1 MLHSMVQTLSRSGRL
16 PELVAASFAIHIA
29 GLGSTLYS
37 TNVLNRYVSV
47 GITST
52 LVTLTVG
59 VVIAIA
65 LEVLLRRERQKVLDA
80 IAKEA
85 DERISARVFDAF
97 SKPPYAQ
104 LTALPLALRREA
116 LNAPAVLQQLNS
128 HANFAAV
135 IDVPFLALYVLGMGL
150 LFPPLGVMGLV
161 VCAITLALGVWG
173 ERRAR
178 APAEDHAKAASRSQ
192 QMGQFLLAAGET
204 LRGLPMLGPMSRRWT
219 GVQDETMSARR
230 SSMVLQGNQQSNI
243 QMVGQILTVSVYAI
257 GAAAAVHGGMT
268 TGALIGASILAG
280 RAFALCSR
288 ATQLA
293 DPMVRAARA
302 AAALAKVQ
310 ALEPSVQG
318 SAQPSQ
324 FNGRLTLDDVGFAYA
339 SQPVPVFERL
349 SLELLPG
356 QVLVV
361 TGPNGSGK
369 STLTKLVAGVLCP
382 DRGLVRADGIEL
394 RQLASAWWHRHAGYA
409 PQEPV
414 FFDGTLRENLCL
426 DREVSDDEIL
436 ALMRELGLEGFLA
449 SDPEGLDRHITS
461 HDTGLAMG
469 LRRRLVLVRCLLG
482 DARVLILDEPTEG
495 LDATGHAAI
504 AKLLNRLVQQG
515 RTLIIATNEAFILR
529 AADKVLDMSQKP
541 TPALVMRPASVQQ
554 APTGEGTSEGTASAQ
569 TASPLLADNPTQA
582 MDVRLD
588 AAA

>member
-1 MLHSMVQTLSRSGRL
+1 MLRSMVRTLTRSGRL
-16 PELVAASFAIHIA
+16 PELLASSVAIHIA

-59 VVIAIA
+59 VVLAIV
-65 LEVLLRRERQKVLDA
+65 LEVLLRRGRQRVLDD

-85 DERISARVFDAF
+85 DERASEQVFNAF
-97 SKPPYAQ
+97 SKPPYAE
-104 LTALPLALRREA
+104 LTALPLSVRREA

-135 IDVPFLALYVLGMGL
+135 LDVPFLALYVLAMAFL
-150 LFPPLGVMGLV
+150 YPPLGAVALAICALTLGMGVM
-161 VCAITLALGVWG
+161 G

-178 APAEDHAKAASRSQ
+178 MPAEEHAKAASRSQ

-204 LRGLPMLGPMSRRWT
+204 LRGLPMMRPVSRRWA
-219 GVQDETMSARR
+219 GVQGETLSTRR
-230 SSMVLQGNQQSNI
+230 GSMVLQGDQQSNI
-243 QMVGQILTVSVYAI
+243 QMVGQLLTVSVYGI

-288 ATQLA
+288 AAQLA
-293 DPMVRAARA
+293 DPVVRASRA
-302 AAALAKVQ
+302 HQALSQVH
-310 ALEPSVQG
+310 ALEPTVQG
-318 SAQPSQ
+318 SAQPGS
-324 FNGRLTLDDVGFAYA
+324 FSGRLTLDDVAFSYS

-349 SLELLPG
+349 SLELSAG
-356 QVLVV
+356 QVLVI
-361 TGPNGSGK
+361 TGPNGAGK
-369 STLTKLVAGVLCP
+369 STLVKLVAGVLQP
-382 DRGLVRADGIEL
+382 ARGLVRADGIEL
-394 RQLASAWWHRHAGYA
+394 RQLAPAWWHKHAGYA

-426 DREVSDDEIL
+426 DREVDDDTIL
-436 ALMRELGLEGFLA
+436 AAMREMGLEAFLA

-469 LRRRLVLVRCLLG
+469 LRRRLVLVRALLG
-482 DARVLILDEPTEG
+482 QAQVLVLDEPTEG
-495 LDATGHAAI
+495 LDAAGHAAV
-504 AKLLNRLVQQG
+504 AKLLNRLVQEG
-515 RTLIIATNEAFILR
+515 RTLVIATNEAFILR

-541 TPALVMRPASVQQ
+541 TPALAARAQAAAPAPKDAQGQPS
-554 APTGEGTSEGTASAQ
+554 SASAVKPAVQ
-569 TASPLLADNPTQA
+569 VLAAQLVNDETE
-582 MDVRLD
+582 V
-588 AAA
+588 AA